1 MMHVHVLLGCGL
13 LPACDC
19 ELLPGE
25 LLRCAPAS
33 TFCLLVVCCVCL
45 LVMCAI
51 IIRCCII
58 IIIAINNIIIIV
70 IINS

>member
-1 MMHVHVLLGCGL
+1 MMHVHVLLGFTL
-13 LPACDC
+13 LLASDS

-45 LVMCAI
+45 LVMCAVI
-51 IIRCCII
+51 ISCCTIVI
-58 IIIAINNIIIIV
+58 VINIIIIIV

>member
-45 LVMCAI
+45 LVICAVI
-51 IIRCCII
+51 ISCCTIVI
-58 IIIAINNIIIIV
+58 VINIVIIIV

>member
-1 MMHVHVLLGCGL
+1 MMHVHVLLGFAL
-13 LPACDC
+13 LLACDC

-51 IIRCCII
+51 IISCCTIVI
-58 IIIAINNIIIIV
+58 VINIIIIIV
-70 IINS
+70 IIDS